1 MFVYASCKIRLFFI
15 FCSFFDVVFIPT
27 IKATAIASFSLP
39 IHVSVT
45 EQEQENASR
54 LFFVDHCWGFLGHFV
69 WNSAASKKGII
80 LIDFLSFSSVYCF

>member
-1 MFVYASCKIRLFFI
+1 MFVYASRKTWLFFI
-15 FCSFFDVVFIPT
+15 LCSFFYVVFILT

-69 WNSAASKKGII
+69 WSFAASKKGII
-80 LIDFLSFSSVYCF
+80 LINFLSFSSVCRF